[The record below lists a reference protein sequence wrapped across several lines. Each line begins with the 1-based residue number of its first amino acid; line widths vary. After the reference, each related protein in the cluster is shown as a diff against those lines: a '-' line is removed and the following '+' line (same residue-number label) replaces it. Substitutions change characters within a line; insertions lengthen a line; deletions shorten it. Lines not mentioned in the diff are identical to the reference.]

1 MANIFRK
8 EEKEVGSNFNS
19 PKDSVALKIQEAQTK
34 ASMPLIRMI
43 MLALLAGAYIALGG
57 ACSSTA
63 AFGLSNVG
71 LARLVSGCI
80 FPVGLMLIVICG
92 GELFTG
98 NCLMAIGLL
107 DKKIRIS
114 GLVRNLV
121 VVWIANFIGAA
132 LIAVLIYFSGN
143 LNYSDGA
150 LGAYTI
156 KVALGK
162 VNIGFG
168 TAFVSGIL
176 CNMLVCL
183 AVLSAGAAKD
193 IAGKVLSVFFPICA
207 FVTAGFEHCVANMYY
222 IPAGLLAMLNEDYV
236 AMAQELYGYTAEQL
250 SALNFAGMFSNLIP
264 VTLGNIVGG
273 GIFVGA
279 AYYLAY
285 VREKKA

>member
-1 MANIFRK
+1 MEN
-8 EEKEVGSNFNS
+8 NFNT
-19 PKDSVALKIQEAQTK
+19 PKESAQVKIGEAENK
-34 ASMPLIRMI
+34 AVMPFGKLVI
-43 MLALLAGAYIALGG
+43 LALLAGAFIALGG

-63 AFGLSNVG
+63 AFGISNVG

-80 FPVGLMLIVICG
+80 FPVGLILIVVCG

-98 NCLMAIGLL
+98 NCLMVIGLL
-107 DKKIRIS
+107 DKKIKFKGMI
-114 GLVRNLV
+114 RNLV
-121 VVWIANFIGAA
+121 IVWIANFIGAA
-132 LIAVLIYFSGN
+132 VIALLIYFSGN

-162 VNIGFG
+162 VNLGFG

-183 AVLSAGAAKD
+183 AVYAAGAAKD
-193 IAGKVLSVFFPICA
+193 IAGKILAVFFPICA

-222 IPAGLLAMLNEDYV
+222 IPAGLLAMMNETYV
-236 AMAQELYGYTAEQL
+236 DKAIELYGYTAEQL
-250 SALNFAGMFSNLIP
+250 SALNFGSMFLNLIP

-273 GIFVGA
+273 AICIGVM
-279 AYYLAY
+279 YYFAFI
-285 VREKKA
+285 REKKEK